1 MVPRKRTPFIVK
13 KLVQILEDDIA
24 VCMKEWP
31 IYFQL
36 RACLEVNAF
45 PFDVDYL
52 SLDEFNE
59 DSQKALLG
67 PAMTANG
74 QHLLPADFQFIK
86 INSFYTLRVEL
97 RHLSLV
103 NAVKL
108 VFNSDMKSIHKI
120 KVTIL
125 VHKESQRKAKSLF
138 EQEPSAERKD
148 SAKAHIVIVKTFD
161 QCIF

>member
-1 MVPRKRTPFIVK
+1 
-13 KLVQILEDDIA
+13 
-24 VCMKEWP
+24 MKEWP

-36 RACLEVNAF
+36 RAYLEVNAF

-59 DSQKALLG
+59 DSQRSSLG

-86 INSFYTLRVEL
+86 INSFYILRAEL
-97 RHLSLV
+97 RHQSLV
-103 NAVKL
+103 NSVKL

-120 KVTIL
+120 RVTIL
-125 VHKESQRKAKSLF
+125 VHKENQRKAKSLF
-138 EQEPSAERKD
+138 EQEQSADTKD
-148 SAKAHIVIVKTFD
+148 SKKAHIVMVKTFD
-161 QCIF
+161 QCVF